1 MKQKIILLMVLIAGL
16 AACSKDE
23 ESYDYSK
30 YAVDSEIIVQYGE
43 FEGDW
48 ILNQQKIETDTLT
61 VMNDH
66 FFVKAPSVPLIKY
79 VVNELP
85 QSGAML
91 NGKESYDYKS
101 DASNMPNV
109 EVETT
114 YGSHIWP
121 YEHQG
126 YSSNNAYFNVDG
138 LKSTVTQ
145 TYCTIA
151 NGMVNDVTGGY
162 SFFLSVCTDQPMVA
176 VFNRDTNLWTL
187 KITLTKIKYSIS
199 GTDGEKTID
208 LQLPAEL
215 LFVAT
220 KKLGNTETD

>member
-1 MKQKIILLMVLIAGL
+1 MKQKLILLMVLIAGL

-61 VMNDH
+61 VTHDH

-79 VVNELP
+79 AVKEL
-85 QSGAML
+85 SKTE
-91 NGKESYDYKS
+91 NSYETDTPM
-101 DASNMPNV
+101 MPNV
-109 EVETT
+109 KIETT

-126 YSSNNAYFNVDG
+126 YSSNNTYFNVEG

-151 NGMVNDVTGGY
+151 NGMVNNVTG
-162 SFFLSVCTDQPMVA
+162 SFSFILSVCTDQPMVA

-187 KITLTKIKYSIS
+187 KMTLTIIKYNIS
-199 GTDGEKTID
+199 GVDGEQTIN